1 MNKIISSSLE
11 RLIAD
16 TSSSEKQTARKLMNS
31 HGLESCLRRFS
42 RSECMKSVLSNK
54 KNSDIL
60 VGEIRTWFIDS
71 GNKTLKKNSKCKQD
85 GDKCILKLLK
95 DIII

>member
-1 MNKIISSSLE
+1 MISD
-11 RLIAD
+11 IY
-16 TSSSEKQTARKLMNS
+16 SSEKQTARTLMNS

-60 VGEIRTWFIDS
+60 VGEIRTWFIDRKEKPEKES
-71 GNKTLKKNSKCKQD
+71 DCKQD
-85 GDKCILKLLK
+85 DDNCILKLRPK
-95 DIII
+95 VEDIII